1 MVNPIRFGGIA
12 SGLDTESL
20 VKQLVSA
27 EKTRVDKFT
36 QQKIWKQWQQTA
48 YNETNKTMANF
59 ILDTRK
65 NLGLTRTTST
75 GSLVSGSINTVDWVK
90 KASSTST
97 AFDVKATASA
107 PSGVSTL
114 EVLNLAKGANASSLS
129 DVDPNQTAES
139 IIGTANFNVDG
150 NATIKINDKDIILSK
165 TDSLSLIA
173 QKIRAA
179 VPELNANYDLGS
191 KRFFMSTKSTGEP
204 AVIAFGNDDNTKK
217 MVDALKLPSSIGV
230 ASQGNIEATKTAG
243 DLLGFAA
250 GSKTITI
257 DGNSIEL
264 DFDDTL
270 DEVATKIN
278 DTAGLGLNASYN
290 PINKMFMITGN
301 SSISFG
307 ADSDS
312 QSFVTGF
319 KLTNSLSSK
328 GENASIKYNGGAAI
342 EYTSNNISI
351 NGLSLTLKAETNGIQ
366 TVSVD
371 TDVDGAYNKIKEFV
385 DEYNKLIDGF
395 DLKLAEKKYRDF
407 QPLTDEQKEA
417 MSENDIKLWE
427 EKAKSGLLK
436 NDETM
441 TRMMQTIRQDIY
453 QKVDG
458 FGSIYEL
465 GITTG
470 SWRDN
475 GKLTIDE
482 TKLKDA
488 LRNDSEKV
496 LNTLFK
502 TSDTPEVTITSADTG
517 QALVDKQALIAK
529 RKSESGAFIR
539 IFDGLTSGIKEIVDK
554 SGPGSEASLLR
565 SVKSNILIEYVTSGS
580 RSLIDKDVSEID
592 KRISRETERLASLE
606 ERYWKQFT
614 ALEKAMSQMNSQ
626 SSWLSQQFG
635 GGQ

>member
-36 QQKIWKQWQQTA
+36 QQKIWKQWQQAA

-65 NLGLTRTTST
+65 NLGLTRTTAT
-75 GSLVSGSINTVDWVK
+75 GTLVSGSINNVDWVK
-90 KASSTST
+90 KASSSST
-97 AFDVKATASA
+97 AFDVTASA
-107 PSGVSTL
+107 NAPSGISTIQ
-114 EVLNLAKGANASSLS
+114 VVKLAKGANVSSQGDVTATTAAELLGAEKFADENSIVNITINGEEIGLKSTDTMSDIAS
-129 DVDPNQTAES
+129 
-139 IIGTANFNVDG
+139 
-150 NATIKINDKDIILSK
+150 
-165 TDSLSLIA
+165 
-173 QKIRAA
+173 KIRTATG
-179 VPELNANYDLGS
+179 LNANYDSGA
-191 KRFFMSTKSTGEP
+191 KRFFMSTKTTGSD
-204 AVIAFGNDDNTKK
+204 ANITFANDANTQAFMG
-217 MVDALKLPSSIGV
+217 G
-230 ASQGNIEATKTAG
+230 
-243 DLLGFAA
+243 
-250 GSKTITI
+250 
-257 DGNSIEL
+257 L
-264 DFDDTL
+264 DFS
-270 DEVATKIN
+270 
-278 DTAGLGLNASYN
+278 TADL
-290 PINKMFMITGN
+290 
-301 SSISFG
+301 SISG
-307 ADSDS
+307 N
-312 QSFVTGF
+312 
-319 KLTNSLSSK
+319 NSK
-328 GENASIKYNGGAAI
+328 IKYNDTDVI
-342 EYTSNNISI
+342 EYQSNNISI
-351 NGLSLTLKAETNGIQ
+351 NGLNLTLKAETTVGE

-395 DLKLAEKKYRDF
+395 NSKLSEKKYRDF

-417 MSENDIKLWE
+417 MSETDIKLWE

-502 TSDTPEVTITSADTG
+502 TSDTPEVTITSADKG
-517 QALVDKQALIAK
+517 QALIDKQALIAK
-529 RKSESGAFIR
+529 RKSESGAFVR
-539 IFDGLTSGIKEIVDK
+539 IFDGLTSGIKDIVDK

-565 SVKSNILIEYVTSGS
+565 SVKSNILIDYVTAGS
-580 RSLIDKDVSEID
+580 SSLIDKDVSEID

-635 GGQ
+635 GGQQ

>member
-36 QQKIWKQWQQTA
+36 QQKIWKQWQQAA

-65 NLGLTRTTST
+65 NLGLTRTTAT
-75 GSLVSGSINTVDWVK
+75 GTLVSGSINNVDWVK
-90 KASSTST
+90 KASSSNDT
-97 AFDVKATASA
+97 AFEVKATASA
-107 PSGVSTL
+107 PAGVSTL
-114 EVLNLAKGANASSLS
+114 KVEALATGANVSSTSNISDTITKASDITGLTFTDGKAEISINGKSIVLAE
-129 DVDPNQTAES
+129 DDTLNQIS
-139 IIGTANFNVDG
+139 
-150 NATIKINDKDIILSK
+150 
-165 TDSLSLIA
+165 

-179 VPELNANYDLGS
+179 LPEVNANYDSGA
-191 KRFFMSTKSTGEP
+191 KRFFLSTKATGSDSKIE
-204 AVIAFGNDDNTKK
+204 FGT
-217 MVDALKLPSSIGV
+217 
-230 ASQGNIEATKTAG
+230 
-243 DLLGFAA
+243 
-250 GSKTITI
+250 
-257 DGNSIEL
+257 DGN
-264 DFDDTL
+264 
-270 DEVATKIN
+270 
-278 DTAGLGLNASYN
+278 TAS
-290 PINKMFMITGN
+290 FMTAMKFTDLSKAQG
-301 SSISFG
+301 
-307 ADSDS
+307 
-312 QSFVTGF
+312 
-319 KLTNSLSSK
+319 TNSK
-328 GENASIKYNGGAAI
+328 IIYNGGAVI
-342 EYTSNNISI
+342 EYKSNNISI
-351 NGLSLTLKAETNGIQ
+351 NGLNLTLKTKTNTEETIR
-366 TVSVD
+366 VD

-395 DLKLAEKKYRDF
+395 DSKLAEKKYRDF

-502 TSDTPEVTITSADTG
+502 TSDTPEVTINSGDNEATR
-517 QALVDKQALIAK
+517 VEKQAQIDK
-529 RKSESGAFIR
+529 RKAESGAFVR
-539 IFDGLTSGIKEIVDK
+539 IFDGLTSGIKDIVDK

-635 GGQ
+635 GGQQ

>member
-1 MVNPIRFGGIA
+1 MVNPIRFGGMA

-48 YNETNKTMANF
+48 YNEINKTMANF

-75 GSLVSGSINTVDWVK
+75 GALVSGSINSVDWVK
-90 KASSTST
+90 KASSSST
-97 AFDVKATASA
+97 AFDVTASANA
-107 PSGVSTL
+107 PSGV
-114 EVLNLAKGANASSLS
+114 VNIKVNQLAKGANVSSQRDVDSSL
-129 DVDPNQTAES
+129 TAES
-139 IIGTANFNVDG
+139 IIGAGNFVDG
-150 NATIKINDKDIILSK
+150 KATIKINNEDIVLESTDTLSI
-165 TDSLSLIA
+165 IA
-173 QKIRAA
+173 QKIRVAA
-179 VPELNANYDLGS
+179 PELNASYDSGA
-191 KRFFMSTKSTGEP
+191 KRFFMSTKNTGE
-204 AVIAFGNDDNTKK
+204 
-217 MVDALKLPSSIGV
+217 
-230 ASQGNIEATKTAG
+230 EATISF
-243 DLLGFAA
+243 DNDAA
-250 GSKTITI
+250 KS
-257 DGNSIEL
+257 L
-264 DFDDTL
+264 M
-270 DEVATKIN
+270 
-278 DTAGLGLNASYN
+278 LGLNFVDET
-290 PINKMFMITGN
+290 INDIAN
-301 SSISFG
+301 IPA
-307 ADSDS
+307 ADSTR
-312 QSFVTGF
+312 TGQAA
-319 KLTNSLSSK
+319 LI
-328 GENASIKYNGGAAI
+328 EYNGGTPI
-342 EYTSNNISI
+342 KYQSNNISI
-351 NGLSLTLKAETNGIQ
+351 NGLNLTLKAET
-366 TVSVD
+366 TAAEAVSVD

-395 DLKLAEKKYRDF
+395 NSKLSEKTYRDF

-417 MSENDIKLWE
+417 MSETDIKLWE

-453 QKVDG
+453 QKVEG

-502 TSDTPEVTITSADTG
+502 TSDTPEVTISKNDTPE
-517 QALVDKQALIAK
+517 QRAEKQIQIDK
-529 RKSESGAFIR
+529 RKAESGAFIR
-539 IFDGLTSGIKEIVDK
+539 IFDGLTSGIKDIVDK

-635 GGQ
+635 GGQQ

>member
-1 MVNPIRFGGIA
+1 MVNPIRFGGMA

-27 EKTRVDKFT
+27 EKTRVDKLT

-48 YNETNKTMANF
+48 YDETNKTMANF

-75 GSLVSGSINTVDWVK
+75 GALVSGSINTVDWVK
-90 KASSTST
+90 KASSSST
-97 AFDVKATASA
+97 AFDVTASANA
-107 PSGVSTL
+107 PSGV
-114 EVLNLAKGANASSLS
+114 VNIKVNQLAKGANVSSQRDVDSSL
-129 DVDPNQTAES
+129 TAES
-139 IIGTANFNVDG
+139 IIGAGNFVDG
-150 NATIKINDKDIILSK
+150 KATIKINNEDIVLESTDTLSI
-165 TDSLSLIA
+165 IA
-173 QKIRAA
+173 QKIRVAA
-179 VPELNANYDLGS
+179 PELNASYDSGA
-191 KRFFMSTKSTGEP
+191 KRFFMSTKNTGE
-204 AVIAFGNDDNTKK
+204 
-217 MVDALKLPSSIGV
+217 
-230 ASQGNIEATKTAG
+230 EATISF
-243 DLLGFAA
+243 DNDAA
-250 GSKTITI
+250 KS
-257 DGNSIEL
+257 L
-264 DFDDTL
+264 M
-270 DEVATKIN
+270 
-278 DTAGLGLNASYN
+278 LGLNFVDET
-290 PINKMFMITGN
+290 INDIAN
-301 SSISFG
+301 IPA
-307 ADSDS
+307 ADSTR
-312 QSFVTGF
+312 TGQAA
-319 KLTNSLSSK
+319 LI
-328 GENASIKYNGGAAI
+328 EYNGGTPI
-342 EYTSNNISI
+342 KYQSNNISI
-351 NGLSLTLKAETNGIQ
+351 NGLNLTLKAET
-366 TVSVD
+366 TAAEAVSVD

-395 DLKLAEKKYRDF
+395 NSKLSEKTYRDF

-417 MSENDIKLWE
+417 MSETDIKLWE

-453 QKVDG
+453 QEVDG

-502 TSDTPEVTITSADTG
+502 TSDTPEVTISKNDTPE
-517 QALVDKQALIAK
+517 QRAEKQIQIDK
-529 RKSESGAFIR
+529 RKAESGAFIR
-539 IFDGLTSGIKEIVDK
+539 IFDGLTSGIKDIVDK

-565 SVKSNILIEYVTSGS
+565 SVKSNILIDYVTAGS

-635 GGQ
+635 GGQQ

>member
-1 MVNPIRFGGIA
+1 MVNPIRFGGMA

-75 GSLVSGSINTVDWVK
+75 GALVSGSINTVDWVK
-90 KASSTST
+90 KASSSST
-97 AFDVKATASA
+97 AFDVTASANA
-107 PSGVSTL
+107 PSGV
-114 EVLNLAKGANASSLS
+114 VNIKVNQLAKGANVSSQRDVDSSL
-129 DVDPNQTAES
+129 TAES
-139 IIGTANFNVDG
+139 IIGAGNFVDG
-150 NATIKINDKDIILSK
+150 KATIKINNEDIVLESTDTLSI
-165 TDSLSLIA
+165 IA
-173 QKIRAA
+173 QKIRVAA
-179 VPELNANYDLGS
+179 PELNASYDSGA
-191 KRFFMSTKSTGEP
+191 KRFFMSTKNTGE
-204 AVIAFGNDDNTKK
+204 
-217 MVDALKLPSSIGV
+217 
-230 ASQGNIEATKTAG
+230 EATISF
-243 DLLGFAA
+243 DNDAA
-250 GSKTITI
+250 KS
-257 DGNSIEL
+257 L
-264 DFDDTL
+264 M
-270 DEVATKIN
+270 
-278 DTAGLGLNASYN
+278 LGLNFVDET
-290 PINKMFMITGN
+290 INDIAN
-301 SSISFG
+301 IPA
-307 ADSDS
+307 ADSTR
-312 QSFVTGF
+312 TGQAA
-319 KLTNSLSSK
+319 LI
-328 GENASIKYNGGAAI
+328 EYNGGTPI
-342 EYTSNNISI
+342 KYQSNNISI
-351 NGLSLTLKAETNGIQ
+351 NGLNLTLKAET
-366 TVSVD
+366 TAAEAVSVD

-395 DLKLAEKKYRDF
+395 NSKLSEKTYRDF

-417 MSENDIKLWE
+417 MSETDIKLWE

-453 QKVDG
+453 QEVDG

-502 TSDTPEVTITSADTG
+502 TSDTPEVTISKNDTPE
-517 QALVDKQALIAK
+517 QRAEKQIQIDK
-529 RKSESGAFIR
+529 RKAESGAFIR
-539 IFDGLTSGIKEIVDK
+539 IFDGLTSGIKDIVDK

-565 SVKSNILIEYVTSGS
+565 SVKSNILIDYVTAGS

-635 GGQ
+635 GGQQ

>member
-1 MVNPIRFGGIA
+1 MVNPIRFGGMA

-75 GSLVSGSINTVDWVK
+75 GALVSGSINSVDWVK
-90 KASSTST
+90 KASSSST
-97 AFDVKATASA
+97 AFDVTASANA
-107 PSGVSTL
+107 PSGV
-114 EVLNLAKGANASSLS
+114 VNIKVNQLAKGANVSSQRDVDSSL
-129 DVDPNQTAES
+129 TAES
-139 IIGTANFNVDG
+139 IVGAGNFVG
-150 NATIKINDKDIILSK
+150 GKATIKINNEDIVLES
-165 TDSLSLIA
+165 TDTISIIA
-173 QKIRAA
+173 QKIRVAA
-179 VPELNANYDLGS
+179 PELNASYDSGA
-191 KRFFMSTKSTGEP
+191 KRFFMSTKNTGEE
-204 AVIAFGNDDNTKK
+204 ASISFDND
-217 MVDALKLPSSIGV
+217 V
-230 ASQGNIEATKTAG
+230 AKS
-243 DLLGFAA
+243 LM
-250 GSKTITI
+250 
-257 DGNSIEL
+257 
-264 DFDDTL
+264 
-270 DEVATKIN
+270 
-278 DTAGLGLNASYN
+278 LGLNFVDET
-290 PINKMFMITGN
+290 INDVANIPA
-301 SSISFG
+301 
-307 ADSDS
+307 ADSTR
-312 QSFVTGF
+312 TGQAA
-319 KLTNSLSSK
+319 LI
-328 GENASIKYNGGAAI
+328 EYNGGTPI
-342 EYTSNNISI
+342 KYQSNNISI
-351 NGLSLTLKAETNGIQ
+351 NGLNLTLKAET
-366 TVSVD
+366 TTAEAVSLD

-385 DEYNKLIDGF
+385 DEYNKLLDGF
-395 DLKLAEKKYRDF
+395 NSKLTEKTYRDF

-417 MSENDIKLWE
+417 MSETDIKLWE

-502 TSDTPEVTITSADTG
+502 TSDTPEVTITSADKG
-517 QALVDKQALIAK
+517 QALIDKQALIAK

-539 IFDGLTSGIKEIVDK
+539 IFDGLTSGIKDIVDK

-635 GGQ
+635 GGQQ

>member
-75 GSLVSGSINTVDWVK
+75 GALISGSINTVDWVK
-90 KASSTST
+90 KASSSNDT

-107 PSGVSTL
+107 PAGVSTL
-114 EVLNLAKGANASSLS
+114 KVEELATGANVSSTS
-129 DVDPNQTAES
+129 N
-139 IIGTANFNVDG
+139 
-150 NATIKINDKDIILSK
+150 INDTITKASDISGLTF
-165 TDSLSLIA
+165 TDGKAEISINGKSIVLAEDDTLNQIS

-179 VPELNANYDLGS
+179 LPEVNANYDSGA
-191 KRFFMSTKSTGEP
+191 KRFFLSTKATGSNSKIE
-204 AVIAFGNDDNTKK
+204 FGTDDNTIKF
-217 MVDALKLPSSIGV
+217 V
-230 ASQGNIEATKTAG
+230 AAMNFTDLSKAQG
-243 DLLGFAA
+243 
-250 GSKTITI
+250 
-257 DGNSIEL
+257 
-264 DFDDTL
+264 
-270 DEVATKIN
+270 
-278 DTAGLGLNASYN
+278 
-290 PINKMFMITGN
+290 
-301 SSISFG
+301 
-307 ADSDS
+307 
-312 QSFVTGF
+312 
-319 KLTNSLSSK
+319 TNSK
-328 GENASIKYNGGAAI
+328 IIYNGGTVI
-342 EYTSNNISI
+342 EYKSNNISI
-351 NGLSLTLKAETNGIQ
+351 NGLNLTLKTKTNIEETIR
-366 TVSVD
+366 VD

-385 DEYNKLIDGF
+385 DEYNKLLDGF
-395 DLKLAEKKYRDF
+395 NSKLTEKTYRDF

-417 MSENDIKLWE
+417 MSETDIKLWE

-436 NDETM
+436 NDDTI

-453 QKVDG
+453 QKVEG

-502 TSDTPEVTITSADTG
+502 TSDTPEVTISKNDTPE
-517 QALVDKQALIAK
+517 QRAEKQIQIDK
-529 RKSESGAFIR
+529 RKAESGAFIR
-539 IFDGLTSGIKEIVDK
+539 IFDGLTSGIKDIVDK

-565 SVKSNILIEYVTSGS
+565 SVKSNILIDYVTAGS

-635 GGQ
+635 GGQQ

>member
-1 MVNPIRFGGIA
+1 MVNPIRFGGMA

-48 YNETNKTMANF
+48 YNEINKTMANF

-75 GSLVSGSINTVDWVK
+75 GALVSGSINSVDWVK
-90 KASSTST
+90 KASSSST
-97 AFDVKATASA
+97 AFDVTASANA
-107 PSGVSTL
+107 PSGV
-114 EVLNLAKGANASSLS
+114 VNIKVNQLAKGANVSSQRDVDSSL
-129 DVDPNQTAES
+129 TAES
-139 IIGTANFNVDG
+139 IIGAGNFVDG
-150 NATIKINDKDIILSK
+150 KATIKINNEDIVLESTDTLSI
-165 TDSLSLIA
+165 IA
-173 QKIRAA
+173 QKIRVAA
-179 VPELNANYDLGS
+179 PELNASYDSGA
-191 KRFFMSTKSTGEP
+191 KRFFMSTKNTGE
-204 AVIAFGNDDNTKK
+204 
-217 MVDALKLPSSIGV
+217 
-230 ASQGNIEATKTAG
+230 EATISF
-243 DLLGFAA
+243 DNDAA
-250 GSKTITI
+250 KS
-257 DGNSIEL
+257 L
-264 DFDDTL
+264 M
-270 DEVATKIN
+270 
-278 DTAGLGLNASYN
+278 LGLNFVDET
-290 PINKMFMITGN
+290 INDIAN
-301 SSISFG
+301 IPA
-307 ADSDS
+307 ADSTR
-312 QSFVTGF
+312 TGQAA
-319 KLTNSLSSK
+319 LI
-328 GENASIKYNGGAAI
+328 EYNGGTPI
-342 EYTSNNISI
+342 KYQSNNISI
-351 NGLSLTLKAETNGIQ
+351 NGLNLTLKAET
-366 TVSVD
+366 TAAEAVSVD

-385 DEYNKLIDGF
+385 DEYNKLIDEF
-395 DLKLAEKKYRDF
+395 NSKLSEKKYRDF

-417 MSENDIKLWE
+417 MSETDIKLWE

-453 QKVDG
+453 QEVDG

-502 TSDTPEVTITSADTG
+502 TSDTPEVTISKNDTPE
-517 QALVDKQALIAK
+517 QRAEKQIQIDK
-529 RKSESGAFIR
+529 RKAESGAFIR
-539 IFDGLTSGIKEIVDK
+539 IFDGLTSGIKDIVDK

-565 SVKSNILIEYVTSGS
+565 SVKSNILIDYVTAGS
-580 RSLIDKDVSEID
+580 SSLIDKDVSEID

>member
-1 MVNPIRFGGIA
+1 MVNPIRFGGMA

-75 GSLVSGSINTVDWVK
+75 GALVSGSINTVDWVK
-90 KASSTST
+90 KASSSNDT
-97 AFDVKATASA
+97 AFEVKATASA
-107 PSGVSTL
+107 PAGVSTL
-114 EVLNLAKGANASSLS
+114 KVEALATGANVSSTSNISDTITKASDISGLTFTDGKAEIS
-129 DVDPNQTAES
+129 INNKSIVLAEDDTLNQIS
-139 IIGTANFNVDG
+139 
-150 NATIKINDKDIILSK
+150 
-165 TDSLSLIA
+165 

-179 VPELNANYDLGS
+179 LPEVNANYDSGA
-191 KRFFMSTKSTGEP
+191 KRFFMSSKATGSDSKIE
-204 AVIAFGNDDNTKK
+204 FGTDGNTVSFMAAMKF
-217 MVDALKLPSSIGV
+217 
-230 ASQGNIEATKTAG
+230 T
-243 DLLGFAA
+243 DL
-250 GSKTITI
+250 SKTQ
-257 DGNSIEL
+257 G
-264 DFDDTL
+264 
-270 DEVATKIN
+270 
-278 DTAGLGLNASYN
+278 
-290 PINKMFMITGN
+290 
-301 SSISFG
+301 
-307 ADSDS
+307 
-312 QSFVTGF
+312 
-319 KLTNSLSSK
+319 TNSK
-328 GENASIKYNGGAAI
+328 IIYNGGTEI
-342 EYTSNNISI
+342 EYKSNNISI
-351 NGLSLTLKAETNGIQ
+351 NGLNLTLKAKTNTEETIR
-366 TVSVD
+366 VD

-395 DLKLAEKKYRDF
+395 DSKLAEKKYRDF

-417 MSENDIKLWE
+417 MSETDIKLWE

-502 TSDTPEVTITSADTG
+502 TSDTPEVTISKNDTPE
-517 QALVDKQALIAK
+517 QRAEKQIQIDK
-529 RKSESGAFIR
+529 RKAESGAFIR
-539 IFDGLTSGIKEIVDK
+539 IFDGLTSGIKDIVDK

-635 GGQ
+635 GGQQ